1 MTDEQDIRIDEV
13 TDWEECRQGVL
24 RTMIE
29 EMLDVI
35 PGEFKAS
42 NPIRRVRE
50 LAADYE
56 SCVNDSNR
64 VTELEEA
71 VKEIFC
77 ALSQGQTERAW
88 KIADFQVHQK
98 PTPSVTNEQTSGGEK
113 DVVAS
118 VPAPGTSASFA
129 NHAPARGPEEAG
141 INYGEMTDAECCAR
155 GFHRRN
161 LETDEACACGYKEG
175 RPRTSEPMVNG
186 RRPCP
191 GCGETANQRMRIKHK
206 PDCSVMANPPVDP
219 MHPNGRCT
227 CAGEGRCEW
236 CVTSF
241 NEEMGWRVGRK
252 LGRTLYLNGDC
263 VGMVDTPRHAQVIVE
278 ALKAYGACSNEAMRD
293 TEANMMIEGLFDA
306 NVKLDAIREERNKL
320 RDYARLVFPLVEG
333 VREIFVK
340 HYPSGSDPNHD
351 EPRRRMATLVR
362 LACNLRDL
370 SATHEDLSR
379 AAWGIPDASD
389 VIVPCPDKAK
399 KDDVVERLAK
409 WIVNLRIETWT
420 ILDHACARCRPTS
433 SCLVE
438 GFTCAYHLAH
448 DIVMPRP
455 ETATPEEKK

>member
-1 MTDEQDIRIDEV
+1 MSHNQMMSRVEMMAKGNQKWDLSPNDVEALKYVLCRVKDLEMVCDNRGRREEEQR
-13 TDWEECRQGVL
+13 
-24 RTMIE
+24 
-29 EMLDVI
+29 
-35 PGEFKAS
+35 S
-42 NPIRRVRE
+42 RVRALE
-50 LAADYE
+50 HVVL
-56 SCVNDSNR
+56 SCQEIIDGGGR
-64 VTELEEA
+64 IEA
-71 VKEIFC
+71 VG
-77 ALSQGQTERAW
+77 AMLATAMVGPS
-88 KIADFQVHQK
+88 
-98 PTPSVTNEQTSGGEK
+98 PSVTNEQTSGGEK

-141 INYGEMTDAECCAR
+141 SFIDHG
-155 GFHRRN
+155 
-161 LETDEACACGYKEG
+161 
-175 RPRTSEPMVNG
+175 
-186 RRPCP
+186 
-191 GCGETANQRMRIKHK
+191 
-206 PDCSVMANPPVDP
+206 
-219 MHPNGRCT
+219 
-227 CAGEGRCEW
+227 
-236 CVTSF
+236 VT
-241 NEEMGWRVGRK
+241 
-252 LGRTLYLNGDC
+252 
-263 VGMVDTPRHAQVIVE
+263 RHASDMICPRCPSDSVSDE
-278 ALKAYGACSNEAMRD
+278 CECPPEGHMLGCKRDRLEPLKQRASEAMRD

-340 HYPSGSDPNHD
+340 HYPSGSDPNQD

-389 VIVPCPDKAK
+389 VIVPCTNEAFPDVHARLTYLVDENFGTRPTMPTEELLTILEEEVPKVRRLAAEHEECAEPCSDKAK

-455 ETATPEEKK
+455 ETATNKP